1 MGRPSPASNPQRQIR
16 QSRRRKRHR
25 LRPHCRHLAAQQ
37 TIRERLPTSQ
47 TRNSS
52 LAVHAHPTRCLP
64 KRLKPSHALCCR
76 RLVQGHGATVRL
88 ISRPRRHASTQ
99 LTLCHSSRYYHARRS
114 IDLSWSM
121 NGAVV
126 AASLWLRQWRRRRPR
141 RRRPLAALLRPKA
154 VVVVMLM
161 AVRLPTLRPSL
172 CLLCGAS
179 LASHS
184 STRMHHHGNRR
195 ARPVALR
202 PRLQRRQAT
211 AAFHAGRR
219 EERPVEAILQARL
232 MGRTHAHA
240 YLWNRRHAS
249 AQSQKAAVLL
259 RRVKV
264 LGGKVPAA
272 SQRRL
277 VWRRAMATRS
287 AATVAVAAAASR
299 WRR

>member
-1 MGRPSPASNPQRQIR
+1 MGRLACQQSPTTNPPEPPPQT
-16 QSRRRKRHR
+16 SR

-37 TIRERLPTSQ
+37 TIRARLPTSQ

-52 LAVHAHPTRCLP
+52 RAVHAHPTRCLP
-64 KRLKPSHALCCR
+64 KRSKRSHALCCR
-76 RLVQGHGATVRL
+76 RLVQGHGATARL

-141 RRRPLAALLRPKA
+141 RRRPPAALLRPA
-154 VVVVMLM
+154 MVQVVMVM

-184 STRMHHHGNRR
+184 STRMHHLG
-195 ARPVALR
+195 
-202 PRLQRRQAT
+202 T
-211 AAFHAGRR
+211 AALGPLRFGSVFRGNQPQLPAGRR
-219 EERPVEAILQARL
+219 EERPVEAILQARW
-232 MGRTHAHA
+232 MGRTQPCVS
-240 YLWNRRHAS
+240 LESTPRLGPVSTGGR
-249 AQSQKAAVLL
+249 LL
-259 RRVKV
+259 R
-264 LGGKVPAA
+264 
-272 SQRRL
+272 
-277 VWRRAMATRS
+277 
-287 AATVAVAAAASR
+287 
-299 WRR
+299 